1 MQWVHCVDIKPSTIT
16 DYGLSLGV
24 DIKPST
30 ITDYDLSFG
39 VDIKPLTITDC
50 DLSFKHDSNQDN
62 ANPETPEVLSSR
74 LNRMAWSRVSK
85 AALRSNSAAIDK
97 KSLIRLYKETF
108 KVCKQTVEFRV
119 SCLRKDETA
128 VEKELPSSVSSK
140 RMGDLRLVCNFLNHS
155 HQVPVSSVWASQKP
169 ALTQMEQCWWTKKHC
184 IDE

>member
-1 MQWVHCVDIKPSTIT
+1 MQWVHCVDIKPSTVT

-62 ANPETPEVLSSR
+62 ANPGTPEVLSIR

-97 KSLIRLYKETF
+97 KKSD
-108 KVCKQTVEFRV
+108 QT
-119 SCLRKDETA
+119 L
-128 VEKELPSSVSSK
+128 
-140 RMGDLRLVCNFLNHS
+140 
-155 HQVPVSSVWASQKP
+155 
-169 ALTQMEQCWWTKKHC
+169 
-184 IDE
+184 